1 MTDGRAG
8 LRVGSIRD
16 HSGSPL
22 FHVSEF
28 LEDNGKITI
37 VNRLWIWSQCAL
49 NLNEQSHTLTGN
61 RIGGRG
67 GKNQKKLRPFSSPPP
82 SLRIKRKPLQFL
94 GTPGNYLRNG
104 EAEGY

>member
-8 LRVGSIRD
+8 LRVGSIPDR
-16 HSGSPL
+16 SGSPL

-49 NLNEQSHTLTGN
+49 NLTEQSHTLTGN

-67 GKNQKKLRPFSSPPP
+67 ERTKKSSDPSPPR
-82 SLRIKRKPLQFL
+82 SFL
-94 GTPGNYLRNG
+94 ENKT
-104 EAEGY
+104 EAIAISRHARELFEEW